1 MLACI
6 NINEL
11 DLKDVNI
18 HPFRF
23 RIVNRLF
30 DIDPSVFFYIVAIEQ
45 SVSGFMFRGLMYS
58 SWPFLAWVWYSD
70 QTLALTL
77 LYKLEINLHL
87 RKQNDKEAK
96 LKYQKLVSSSSSVPW
111 REVQNAVHP
120 FTLQT
125 RNLTCLKYNTRR
137 NEKNVCLLV

>member
-1 MLACI
+1 MSCSKRKKGHIRHFKIMLACI

-30 DIDPSVFFYIVAIEQ
+30 DIDASDLFYIVAIEQ
-45 SVSGFMFRGLMYS
+45 SVSGFMLRGLMYS

-87 RKQNDKEAK
+87 RKQNDKEEK
-96 LKYQKLVSSSSSVPW
+96 LKYQKLVSSSISMW
-111 REVQNAVHP
+111 
-120 FTLQT
+120 LQA
-125 RNLTCLKYNTRR
+125 RNLI
-137 NEKNVCLLV
+137 

>member
-30 DIDPSVFFYIVAIEQ
+30 DIDASDLFYIVAIEQ
-45 SVSGFMFRGLMYS
+45 SVSGFMLRGLMYS
-58 SWPFLAWVWYSD
+58 SWPFLA
-70 QTLALTL
+70 
-77 LYKLEINLHL
+77 
-87 RKQNDKEAK
+87 
-96 LKYQKLVSSSSSVPW
+96 
-111 REVQNAVHP
+111 
-120 FTLQT
+120 
-125 RNLTCLKYNTRR
+125 
-137 NEKNVCLLV
+137 